1 MDKGRGGGVKD
12 SPYADRGR
20 PRRIA
25 LGLVAILLFSGV
37 TGLTWV
43 FLKGGFRSG
52 TPVDAVFSAPG
63 VGQQLPVGGDVKIR
77 GVLVG
82 SIGDIV
88 AGPDNTTRIEMLLD
102 PAYDIPA
109 DSIAEIRSKT
119 VFGQKWIELIPPE
132 FPSGDLLGEGSEIP
146 DANTVEP
153 LEFERAMQLGHD
165 LISSV
170 PLDQLARVL
179 KSVADGFSGSEES
192 AATAIDDGYR
202 ALVAVNSRSDEL
214 DLSLRQLREF
224 SQWLD
229 DNDTDLL
236 SFLSSLDSANQAL
249 VGAAPEFRASNASVP
264 VFLDQFATFQIQT
277 EESFGRLIEDGA
289 DVLEIVAPRS
299 DALVSLIRQLEA
311 FATIWNSGLSQPC
324 AGEFEA
330 NMVCW
335 QVYVPPGLES
345 RGLYSKGEG
354 PHTDEP
360 GDPNAFGA
368 GSVTTLS
375 VDDLTALIRK
385 YTKRIVDPALSHL
398 LLEPA
403 ERLLLDAGGDG

>member
-1 MDKGRGGGVKD
+1 MGLND
-12 SPYADRGR
+12 SQYADRGR
-20 PRRIA
+20 PCRVA

-37 TGLTWV
+37 TGLTWF

-82 SIGDIV
+82 SIGDFS
-88 AGPDNTTRIEMLLD
+88 AGEDNTTRVEMLLN
-102 PAYDIPA
+102 PSYEIAS

-119 VFGQKWIELIPPE
+119 VFGQKWVELIPPE
-132 FPSGDLLGEGSEIP
+132 SPSGDLLAAGSVIP
-146 DANTVEP
+146 DENTVEP
-153 LEFERAMQLGHD
+153 VEFERAMQLGHD

-179 KSVADGFSGSEES
+179 KSVADGFSGQEED
-192 AATAIDDGYR
+192 AATAIDDGYK

-224 SQWLD
+224 SEWLD

-236 SFLSSLDSANQAL
+236 SFLTSIDSANRAL
-249 VGAAPEFRASNASVP
+249 VGAAPEFRASNESVP
-264 VFLDQFATFQIQT
+264 VFLDRFAAFQIET
-277 EESFGRLIEDGA
+277 EANLGALIEDGA
-289 DVLEIVAPRS
+289 DVLEVVAPRS

-330 NMVCW
+330 DLVCW
-335 QVYVPPGLES
+335 QVYLPPGIES
-345 RGLYSKGEG
+345 RGLYGQGQG
-354 PHTDEP
+354 PDVDEP
-360 GDPNAFGA
+360 GDPNY
-368 GSVTTLS
+368 GSDEALTTLS
-375 VDDLTALIRK
+375 VDDLTFLIRK
-385 YTKRIVDPALSHL
+385 YTNRLVDPALSQIL
-398 LLEPA
+398 FGPA
-403 ERLLLDAGGDG
+403 AQLLLDPGGNG

>member
-1 MDKGRGGGVKD
+1 MTD

-52 TPVDAVFSAPG
+52 TPVAAVFSAPG
-63 VGQQLPVGGDVKIR
+63 VGQQLPIGGDVKIR

-82 SIGDIV
+82 SIGDIT

-102 PAYDIPA
+102 PAYDIPS

-119 VFGQKWIELIPPE
+119 VFGQKWIELIPSE
-132 FPSGDLLGEGSEIP
+132 TPSDDLLTAGSEIP
-146 DANTVEP
+146 DENTVEP

-165 LISSV
+165 LISAV

-179 KSVADGFSGSEES
+179 KSLADGFSGSEDD
-192 AATAIDDGYR
+192 AAKAIDEGYK

-214 DLSLRQLREF
+214 DLSLQQLREF
-224 SQWLD
+224 SEWLD

-236 SFLSSLDSANQAL
+236 SFLESIDSANRAL

-264 VFLDQFATFQIQT
+264 VFLDRFATFQIQT
-277 EESFGRLIEDGA
+277 EKSFGALIEDGA
-289 DVLEIVAPRS
+289 DVLEVVAPRS

-311 FATIWNSGLSQPC
+311 FATVWNSGLSQPC
-324 AGEFEA
+324 GGEFES

-335 QVYVPPGLES
+335 QVYLPPGIES
-345 RGLYSKGEG
+345 RGLYKKGQG

-360 GDPNAFGA
+360 GDPSFSSA
-368 GSVTTLS
+368 GSDTTPS
-375 VDDLTALIRK
+375 VDDLTALIRR
-385 YTKRIVDPALSHL
+385 YTKRMVDPALAQL
-398 LLEPA
+398 LGPA
-403 ERLLLDAGGDG
+403 ARLLLDPGADG